1 MNLNADTLQ
10 SKGPTSKLE
19 KYVKSEKTKDI
30 MKFKVPVA
38 IEEKHSL

>member
-1 MNLNADTLQ
+1 
-10 SKGPTSKLE
+10 LE

-38 IEEKHSL
+38 IEEKQSLEKLK